1 MSAVIFIFVFIA
13 VEIYTKFDYI
23 IVFVVVIM

>member
-1 MSAVIFIFVFIA
+1 MSTIVFIFVFIA
-13 VEIYTKFDYI
+13 VEIYTKLDFI